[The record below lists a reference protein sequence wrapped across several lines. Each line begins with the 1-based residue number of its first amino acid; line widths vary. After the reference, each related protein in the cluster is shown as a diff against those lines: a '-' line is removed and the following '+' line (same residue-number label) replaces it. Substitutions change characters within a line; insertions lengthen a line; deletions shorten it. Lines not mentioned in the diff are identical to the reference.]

1 MPGSYTWKSE
11 SIWHPKNCQCNK
23 DPNYVFCSCYG
34 NGGYFA
40 GPLNPTEYIKEL
52 AIATANRE
60 AQEAVERE
68 ALEKYKSS
76 QQYVDDKA
84 LLNKL
89 LEPQPTQVSYTS
101 EPSNEPSYIDDPKYA
116 ARVKEEAAWKRKG

>member
-23 DPNYVFCSCYG
+23 DPNYVFCGCYG

-40 GPLNPTEYIKEL
+40 GPLNPTEYTKEL

-60 AQEAVERE
+60 AQEAVEKE
-68 ALEKYKSS
+68 ALENSRSSQDYLNKTGYLETSSTPYKSN
-76 QQYVDDKA
+76 DDK
-84 LLNKL
+84 N
-89 LEPQPTQVSYTS
+89 
-101 EPSNEPSYIDDPKYA
+101 
-116 ARVKEEAAWKRKG
+116 